1 MGGDP
6 VLVDTSCW
14 IEYFN
19 RPAEGAADSVRAL
32 IRSDRAA
39 LNGVILA
46 ELLQGARTEREA
58 SRLRYALGALAW
70 VETSRE
76 VYGRAGNL
84 GFELRRRGITV
95 PITDCVIAASA
106 ETIGGRT
113 LTLDGHFEELAKTA
127 SLTLL
132 PIRPIDVSLRE
143 GFSSTSHG
151 LF

>member
-1 MGGDP
+1 MASEP

-19 RPAEGAADSVRAL
+19 RPEEAAADAVRVL
-32 IRSDRAA
+32 IQADRAV

-58 SRLRYALGALAW
+58 SRLRYALGAVSWA
-70 VETSRE
+70 ETSRE
-76 VYGRAGNL
+76 VYGRAGDL
-84 GFELRRRGITV
+84 GFQLRRRGVTA

-113 LTLDGHFEELAKTA
+113 LTLDGHFEELARTA

-132 PIRPIDVSLRE
+132 PV
-143 GFSSTSHG
+143 
-151 LF
+151 